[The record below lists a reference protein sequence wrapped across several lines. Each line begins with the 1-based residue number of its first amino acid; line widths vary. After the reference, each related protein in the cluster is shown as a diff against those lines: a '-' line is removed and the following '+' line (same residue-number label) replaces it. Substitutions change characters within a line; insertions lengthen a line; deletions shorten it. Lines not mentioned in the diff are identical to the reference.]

1 MRKNDLQRD
10 KAFRQRLAQKL
21 EVEQPPE
28 SYFQAVQ
35 DAFASLPDELPVKAR
50 PIHQRVLRTCA
61 ALAACCVVVAAGA
74 FGLNQVSPQ
83 LMESMPGIGQI
94 FQDFNEGRE
103 PPVPTPSPTPPSETE
118 SQLEQQ
124 EVPPFEPISVPSNTG
139 VGELTIQN
147 AWSDGLY
154 LHLELELAA
163 EGIPFDTAYANSI
176 SPCDDPYVEGTDT
189 SHLWINNLEA
199 EKIATIENSLGFVWT
214 GESTDGGATPIY
226 AGEWVYRLPQNAA
239 QGPDLS
245 VSLEVPLLYTWY
257 DDTDTYALLD
267 MSFQADFSVTMDTRR
282 TLIWKNAVEDNG
294 VTLEQARVSPTCVTA
309 TVQVSNF
316 GSLNSTLLAPLEQL
330 VSGSDRMP
338 LGIYGQLTTPDGT
351 VLAECDSRYLES
363 ETFLGSSSPGTVL
376 EDGSTSGTMVFD
388 GIPTGESQVILTLY
402 EYPTGIADAYGAATP
417 MKNRVTAEFT
427 FDLDQGAVYPS
438 QNYLAQG
445 REKLD
450 VLTSAQLDRIPA
462 GENGYICQ
470 IPDNSSGTVEITL
483 FTQDLDY
490 RGVTLYWYNGDQIM
504 SMYPSVPSSSYNKF
518 DESYPYYEGDYY
530 TYGEVG
536 LDPAYTNGKTYKAL
550 YFRLENTGSM
560 NLTSS
565 ATRFALI
572 DNNTGEV
579 LVEDVMRSALGNFDQ
594 IFGTSLEEQLYGAAE
609 GEGTASEVLSTPSP
623 SPLPEESVA
632 DASSDIG
639 SYSKTRKSG
648 GLGKPAAFCCVI
660 YVTG

>member
-35 DAFASLPDELPVKAR
+35 SAFASLPDELPVKAR

-124 EVPPFEPISVPSNTG
+124 DVPPFEPISVPSNTG

-189 SHLWINNLEA
+189 SHLWVNNLEA
-199 EKIATIENSLGFVWT
+199 EKIATIENGLGFVWT
-214 GESTDGGATPIY
+214 GESTDGGATPVY
-226 AGEWVYRLPQNAA
+226 TGEWVYRLPQNAA

-245 VSLEVPLLYTWY
+245 VSLEVPLLYTRY

-282 TLIWKNAVEDNG
+282 TLIWENAVEDNG

-316 GSLNSTLLAPLEQL
+316 GSLNSTLLVPLEQL

-363 ETFLGSSSPGTVL
+363 GTFLGSSSPGTVL

-518 DESYPYYEGDYY
+518 DESYPYYPRG
-530 TYGEVG
+530 TTTPTARWAWTPPTPMGR
-536 LDPAYTNGKTYKAL
+536 PTRRCTSAWRTQAL
-550 YFRLENTGSM
+550 
-560 NLTSS
+560 
-565 ATRFALI
+565 
-572 DNNTGEV
+572 
-579 LVEDVMRSALGNFDQ
+579 
-594 IFGTSLEEQLYGAAE
+594 
-609 GEGTASEVLSTPSP
+609 
-623 SPLPEESVA
+623 
-632 DASSDIG
+632 
-639 SYSKTRKSG
+639 
-648 GLGKPAAFCCVI
+648 
-660 YVTG
+660 

>member
-35 DAFASLPDELPVKAR
+35 SAFASLPDELPVKAR

-61 ALAACCVVVAAGA
+61 ALAACCAVVVAGA

-124 EVPPFEPISVPSNTG
+124 EVPPFEPISFPSDTG

-176 SPCDDPYVEGTDT
+176 SRSISPCDDPYVEETDT

-199 EKIATIENSLGFVWT
+199 EKIATIENGSGFAWT

-245 VSLEVPLLYTWY
+245 VSLEVPLLYTRY
-257 DDTDTYALLD
+257 DGTDTYALLD

-316 GSLNSTLLAPLEQL
+316 GSLNSTLLAPMEQL

-363 ETFLGSSSPGTVL
+363 GTFLGSSSPGTVL

-470 IPDNSSGTVEITL
+470 IPDNSGGTVEITL

-518 DESYPYYEGDYY
+518 DESYPYYQGDYY

-536 LDPAYTNGKTYKAL
+536 LDPDYTNGKTYKAL

-639 SYSKTRKSG
+639 
-648 GLGKPAAFCCVI
+648 
-660 YVTG
+660 

>member
-35 DAFASLPDELPVKAR
+35 SAFASLPDELPVKAR

-61 ALAACCVVVAAGA
+61 ALAACCAVVVAGA

-124 EVPPFEPISVPSNTG
+124 DVPPFEPISVPSNTG

-163 EGIPFDTAYANSI
+163 EGMPFDPVYASSI

-189 SHLWINNLEA
+189 SHLWVNNLEA
-199 EKIATIENSLGFVWT
+199 EKIATIENGLGFVWT

-245 VSLEVPLLYTWY
+245 VSLEVPLLYTRY

-316 GSLNSTLLAPLEQL
+316 GSLNSTLLAPVEQL

-363 ETFLGSSSPGTVL
+363 GTFLGSSSPGTVL

-470 IPDNSSGTVEITL
+470 IPDNSGGTVEITL

-518 DESYPYYEGDYY
+518 DESYPYYQGDYY

-639 SYSKTRKSG
+639 
-648 GLGKPAAFCCVI
+648 
-660 YVTG
+660 

>member
-124 EVPPFEPISVPSNTG
+124 DVPPFEPISVPSNTG

-163 EGIPFDTAYANSI
+163 EGMPFDPVYASSISRSI

-189 SHLWINNLEA
+189 SHLWVNNLEA
-199 EKIATIENSLGFVWT
+199 EKIATIENGLGFVWT

-245 VSLEVPLLYTWY
+245 VSLEVPLLYTRY

-316 GSLNSTLLAPLEQL
+316 GSLNSTLLVPLEQL

-363 ETFLGSSSPGTVL
+363 ETLLGSSSPGTVL

-427 FDLDQGAVYPS
+427 FDLNQGAVYPS

-470 IPDNSSGTVEITL
+470 IPDNSGGTVEITL

-518 DESYPYYEGDYY
+518 DESYPYYQGDYY

-609 GEGTASEVLSTPSP
+609 GEGTASEVLSSPSP

-639 SYSKTRKSG
+639 
-648 GLGKPAAFCCVI
+648 
-660 YVTG
+660 

>member
-35 DAFASLPDELPVKAR
+35 SAFASLPDELPVKAR

-61 ALAACCVVVAAGA
+61 ALAACCAVVVAGA

-124 EVPPFEPISVPSNTG
+124 DVPPFEPISVPSNTG

-163 EGIPFDTAYANSI
+163 EGMPFNPVYASSISRSI

-189 SHLWINNLEA
+189 SHLWVNNLEA
-199 EKIATIENSLGFVWT
+199 EKIATIENGLGFVWT
-214 GESTDGGATPIY
+214 GESTDGGAAPIY

-245 VSLEVPLLYTWY
+245 VSLEVPLLYTRY

-351 VLAECDSRYLES
+351 VLAECDSRYLEN
-363 ETFLGSSSPGTVL
+363 ETLLGSSSPGTVL

-402 EYPTGIADAYGAATP
+402 EYPTGIADAYGSATP

-470 IPDNSSGTVEITL
+470 IPDNSGGTVEITL

-518 DESYPYYEGDYY
+518 DESYPYYQGDYY

-536 LDPAYTNGKTYKAL
+536 LDPGYTNGKTYKAL

-572 DNNTGEV
+572 NNNTGEV

-639 SYSKTRKSG
+639 
-648 GLGKPAAFCCVI
+648 
-660 YVTG
+660 

>member
-35 DAFASLPDELPVKAR
+35 SAFASLPDELPVKAR

-61 ALAACCVVVAAGA
+61 ALAACCAVVVAGA

-94 FQDFNEGRE
+94 FQDFNEGWE
-103 PPVPTPSPTPPSETE
+103 PSVPTPSPTPPSETE

-124 EVPPFEPISVPSNTG
+124 DVPPFEPLSVPSNTG

-163 EGIPFDTAYANSI
+163 EGMPFDTVYASPI

-189 SHLWINNLEA
+189 SHLWVNNLEA
-199 EKIATIENSLGFVWT
+199 EKIATIENGLGFVWT

-245 VSLEVPLLYTWY
+245 VSLEVPLLYTRY

-282 TLIWKNAVEDNG
+282 TLIWKNVVEDNG

-316 GSLNSTLLAPLEQL
+316 GSFNSTLLVPLEQL
-330 VSGSDRMP
+330 VSGSDRIP
-338 LGIYGQLTTPDGT
+338 VGIYGQLTTPDGT

-363 ETFLGSSSPGTVL
+363 GTFLGSSSPGTVL

-427 FDLDQGAVYPS
+427 FDLNQGAVYPS

-450 VLTSAQLDRIPA
+450 MLTSAQLDRIPV

-470 IPDNSSGTVEITL
+470 IPDNSGGTVKITL

-490 RGVTLYWYNGDQIM
+490 RGVTLYWYDGDQIM

-518 DESYPYYEGDYY
+518 DESYPYYQGDYY

-609 GEGTASEVLSTPSP
+609 GEGTASEVLSSPSP

-639 SYSKTRKSG
+639 
-648 GLGKPAAFCCVI
+648 
-660 YVTG
+660 

>member
-35 DAFASLPDELPVKAR
+35 SAFASLPDELPVKAR

-61 ALAACCVVVAAGA
+61 ALAACCAVVVAGA

-94 FQDFNEGRE
+94 FQDFNEGWE
-103 PPVPTPSPTPPSETE
+103 PSVPTPSPTPPSETE

-124 EVPPFEPISVPSNTG
+124 DVPPFEPLSFPSDTG

-163 EGIPFDTAYANSI
+163 EGIPFDTVYASPI

-189 SHLWINNLEA
+189 SHLWVNNLEA
-199 EKIATIENSLGFVWT
+199 EKIATIENGLGFVWT

-245 VSLEVPLLYTWY
+245 VSLEVPLLYTRY

-316 GSLNSTLLAPLEQL
+316 GSLNSTLLVPLEQL
-330 VSGSDRMP
+330 VSGSDRIP
-338 LGIYGQLTTPDGT
+338 VGIYGQLTTPDGT

-470 IPDNSSGTVEITL
+470 IPDNSGGTVEITL

-518 DESYPYYEGDYY
+518 DESYPYYQGDYY

-609 GEGTASEVLSTPSP
+609 GEGTASEVLSSPSP

-639 SYSKTRKSG
+639 
-648 GLGKPAAFCCVI
+648 
-660 YVTG
+660 

>member
-35 DAFASLPDELPVKAR
+35 SAFASLPDELPVKAR

-124 EVPPFEPISVPSNTG
+124 DVPPFEPISVPSNTG

-163 EGIPFDTAYANSI
+163 EGMPFDPVYASSISRSI

-199 EKIATIENSLGFVWT
+199 EKIATIENGLGFVWT

-245 VSLEVPLLYTWY
+245 VSLEVPLLYTRY

-316 GSLNSTLLAPLEQL
+316 GSLNSTLLAPVEQL

-351 VLAECDSRYLES
+351 VLAECDSRYLEN
-363 ETFLGSSSPGTVL
+363 ETLLGSSSPGTVL

-470 IPDNSSGTVEITL
+470 IPDNSGGTVEITL

-518 DESYPYYEGDYY
+518 DESYPYYQGDYY

-639 SYSKTRKSG
+639 
-648 GLGKPAAFCCVI
+648 
-660 YVTG
+660 

>member
-35 DAFASLPDELPVKAR
+35 NAFASLPDELPVKAR

-61 ALAACCVVVAAGA
+61 ALAACCAVVVAGA

-124 EVPPFEPISVPSNTG
+124 DVPPFEPISVPSNTG

-163 EGIPFDTAYANSI
+163 EGMPFDTVYASSI

-199 EKIATIENSLGFVWT
+199 EKIATIENGLGFVWT

-245 VSLEVPLLYTWY
+245 VSLEVPFLYTQY

-316 GSLNSTLLAPLEQL
+316 GSLNSTLLAPVEQL

-490 RGVTLYWYNGDQIM
+490 RGVTLYWYDGDQIM

-518 DESYPYYEGDYY
+518 DESYPYYQGDYY

-560 NLTSS
+560 NLISS

-609 GEGTASEVLSTPSP
+609 GEGTASEVLSSPSP

-639 SYSKTRKSG
+639 
-648 GLGKPAAFCCVI
+648 
-660 YVTG
+660 

>member
-61 ALAACCVVVAAGA
+61 ALAACCAVVVAGA

-124 EVPPFEPISVPSNTG
+124 DVPPFEPISVPSNTG

-189 SHLWINNLEA
+189 SHLWVNNLEA
-199 EKIATIENSLGFVWT
+199 EKIATIENGLGFVWT
-214 GESTDGGATPIY
+214 GESTDDGATPIY

-245 VSLEVPLLYTWY
+245 VSLEVPLLYTRY

-316 GSLNSTLLAPLEQL
+316 GSFNSTLLVPLEQL

-363 ETFLGSSSPGTVL
+363 GTFLGSSSPGTVL

-402 EYPTGIADAYGAATP
+402 EYPTGIADAYGAATS

-470 IPDNSSGTVEITL
+470 IPDNSGGTVEITL

-518 DESYPYYEGDYY
+518 DESYPYYQGDYY

-536 LDPAYTNGKTYKAL
+536 LDPDYTNGKTYKAL

-609 GEGTASEVLSTPSP
+609 GEGTASEVLSSPSP

-639 SYSKTRKSG
+639 
-648 GLGKPAAFCCVI
+648 
-660 YVTG
+660 

>member
-35 DAFASLPDELPVKAR
+35 SAFASLPDELPVKAR

-61 ALAACCVVVAAGA
+61 ALAACCAVVVAGA

-124 EVPPFEPISVPSNTG
+124 DVPPFEPISVPSNTG

-163 EGIPFDTAYANSI
+163 EGMPFDPVYASSISRSI

-189 SHLWINNLEA
+189 SHLWVNNLEA
-199 EKIATIENSLGFVWT
+199 EKIATIENGLGFVWT
-214 GESTDGGATPIY
+214 GESTDDGATPIY

-245 VSLEVPLLYTWY
+245 VSLEVPLLYTLY

-363 ETFLGSSSPGTVL
+363 GTLLSSSSPGTVL

-417 MKNRVTAEFT
+417 MKNPVTAEFT
-427 FDLDQGAVYPS
+427 FDLNQGAVYPS
-438 QNYLAQG
+438 QNYLSQG

-470 IPDNSSGTVEITL
+470 IPDNSGGTVEITL

-490 RGVTLYWYNGDQIM
+490 RGVTLYWYDGDQIM

-518 DESYPYYEGDYY
+518 DESYPYYQGDYY

-560 NLTSS
+560 NLTYS

-594 IFGTSLEEQLYGAAE
+594 IFGTSLEEQHYGAAE

-639 SYSKTRKSG
+639 SYS
-648 GLGKPAAFCCVI
+648 
-660 YVTG
+660 

>member
-35 DAFASLPDELPVKAR
+35 SAFASLPDELPVKAR

-124 EVPPFEPISVPSNTG
+124 DVPPFEPISVPSNTG

-163 EGIPFDTAYANSI
+163 EGMPFDPVYASSISRSI

-199 EKIATIENSLGFVWT
+199 EKIATIENGLGFVWT

-245 VSLEVPLLYTWY
+245 VSLEVPLLYTRY

-316 GSLNSTLLAPLEQL
+316 GSLNSTLLVPLEQL

-351 VLAECDSRYLES
+351 VLAECDSRYLEN
-363 ETFLGSSSPGTVL
+363 ETLLGSSSPGTVL

-388 GIPTGESQVILTLY
+388 GIPAGESQVILTLY

-470 IPDNSSGTVEITL
+470 IPDNSGGTVEITL

-518 DESYPYYEGDYY
+518 DESYPYYQGDYY

-639 SYSKTRKSG
+639 
-648 GLGKPAAFCCVI
+648 
-660 YVTG
+660 

>member
-35 DAFASLPDELPVKAR
+35 SAFASLPDELPVKAR
-50 PIHQRVLRTCA
+50 TIHQRVLRTCA
-61 ALAACCVVVAAGA
+61 ALAACCAVVVAGA

-124 EVPPFEPISVPSNTG
+124 EVQQEVPPFEPISVPSNTG

-163 EGIPFDTAYANSI
+163 EGMPFDPVYASSISRSI
-176 SPCDDPYVEGTDT
+176 SPCDDPYVEETDT
-189 SHLWINNLEA
+189 SHLWVNNLEA
-199 EKIATIENSLGFVWT
+199 EKIATIENGLGFVWT

-245 VSLEVPLLYTWY
+245 VSLEVPLLYTRY

-316 GSLNSTLLAPLEQL
+316 GSLNSTLLAPVEQL

-351 VLAECDSRYLES
+351 VLAECDSRYLEN
-363 ETFLGSSSPGTVL
+363 ETLLGSSSPGTVL

-427 FDLDQGAVYPS
+427 FDLNQGAVYPS

-470 IPDNSSGTVEITL
+470 IPDNLGGTVEITL

-518 DESYPYYEGDYY
+518 DESYPYYKGDYY

-560 NLTSS
+560 NLTYS

-639 SYSKTRKSG
+639 
-648 GLGKPAAFCCVI
+648 
-660 YVTG
+660 

>member
-35 DAFASLPDELPVKAR
+35 SAFASLPDELPVKVR

-103 PPVPTPSPTPPSETE
+103 PLVPTPSPTPPSEAE

-124 EVPPFEPISVPSNTG
+124 DVPPFEPISVPSNTG

-189 SHLWINNLEA
+189 SHLWVNNLEA
-199 EKIATIENSLGFVWT
+199 EKIAPIEGSGFVWT
-214 GESTDGGATPIY
+214 GESTDGGATPVY
-226 AGEWVYRLPQNAA
+226 TGEWVYRLPQNAA

-245 VSLEVPLLYTWY
+245 VSLEVPLLYTRY

-316 GSLNSTLLAPLEQL
+316 GSLNSTLLAPVEQL

-363 ETFLGSSSPGTVL
+363 GTFLGSSSPGTVL

-402 EYPTGIADAYGAATP
+402 EYPTGIADAYGADTP

-470 IPDNSSGTVEITL
+470 IPDNSSGTVEIAL

-518 DESYPYYEGDYY
+518 DESYPYYQGDYY

-560 NLTSS
+560 NLISS
-565 ATRFALI
+565 AMRFALI

-609 GEGTASEVLSTPSP
+609 GEGTASEVLSSPSP

-639 SYSKTRKSG
+639 
-648 GLGKPAAFCCVI
+648 
-660 YVTG
+660 

>member
-35 DAFASLPDELPVKAR
+35 SAFASLPDELPVKAR

-61 ALAACCVVVAAGA
+61 ALAACCAVVVAGA

-103 PPVPTPSPTPPSETE
+103 PPVPTPSPTPPSEAE

-124 EVPPFEPISVPSNTG
+124 DVPPFEPLSIPSNTG

-163 EGIPFDTAYANSI
+163 EGMPFDTVYASSISRSI
-176 SPCDDPYVEGTDT
+176 SPCDDPYVGETDT

-199 EKIATIENSLGFVWT
+199 EKIATIENGLGFVWT
-214 GESTDGGATPIY
+214 GESTDDGATPIY

-245 VSLEVPLLYTWY
+245 VSLEVPLLYTRY

-316 GSLNSTLLAPLEQL
+316 GSFNSTLLVPLEQL

-363 ETFLGSSSPGTVL
+363 GTLLGSSSPGTVL

-470 IPDNSSGTVEITL
+470 IPDNSGGTVEITL

-518 DESYPYYEGDYY
+518 DESYPYYQGDYY

-639 SYSKTRKSG
+639 
-648 GLGKPAAFCCVI
+648 
-660 YVTG
+660 

>member
-35 DAFASLPDELPVKAR
+35 SAFASLPDELPVKAR

-61 ALAACCVVVAAGA
+61 ALAACCAVVVAGA

-103 PPVPTPSPTPPSETE
+103 PLVPTPSPTPPSETE

-124 EVPPFEPISVPSNTG
+124 DVPPFEPISVPSNTG

-176 SPCDDPYVEGTDT
+176 SPCDDPYVGETDT
-189 SHLWINNLEA
+189 SHLWVNNLEA
-199 EKIATIENSLGFVWT
+199 EKIAPIEGSGFVWT

-245 VSLEVPLLYTWY
+245 VSLEVPLLYTRY

-316 GSLNSTLLAPLEQL
+316 GSLNSTLLASLEQL

-363 ETFLGSSSPGTVL
+363 ETLLGSSSPGTVL

-490 RGVTLYWYNGDQIM
+490 RGVTLYWYDGDQIM

-518 DESYPYYEGDYY
+518 DESYPYYKGDYY

-560 NLTSS
+560 NLTYS

-639 SYSKTRKSG
+639 
-648 GLGKPAAFCCVI
+648 
-660 YVTG
+660 

>member
-35 DAFASLPDELPVKAR
+35 SAFASLPDELPVKAR

-61 ALAACCVVVAAGA
+61 ALAACCAVVVAGA

-103 PPVPTPSPTPPSETE
+103 PLVPTPSPTPPSEAE

-124 EVPPFEPISVPSNTG
+124 DVPPFEPISVPSNTG

-176 SPCDDPYVEGTDT
+176 SPCDDPYVGETDT

-199 EKIATIENSLGFVWT
+199 EKIATIENGLGFVWT

-226 AGEWVYRLPQNAA
+226 AGKWVYRLPQNAA

-245 VSLEVPLLYTWY
+245 VSLEVPLLYTRY

-316 GSLNSTLLAPLEQL
+316 GSLNSTLLAPVEQL

-470 IPDNSSGTVEITL
+470 IPDNSNGTVEITL

-490 RGVTLYWYNGDQIM
+490 RGVTLYWYDGDQIM

-518 DESYPYYEGDYY
+518 DESYPYYQGDYY

-560 NLTSS
+560 NLTYS

-594 IFGTSLEEQLYGAAE
+594 IFGTSLEEQRYGAAE

-639 SYSKTRKSG
+639 SYS
-648 GLGKPAAFCCVI
+648 
-660 YVTG
+660 

>member
-61 ALAACCVVVAAGA
+61 ALAACCAVVVAGA

-124 EVPPFEPISVPSNTG
+124 DVPPFEPISVPSNTG

-163 EGIPFDTAYANSI
+163 EGMPFDPVYASSISRSI

-199 EKIATIENSLGFVWT
+199 EKIATIENGLGFVWT
-214 GESTDGGATPIY
+214 GESTDGGAMPIY

-245 VSLEVPLLYTWY
+245 VSLEVPLLYTRY

-316 GSLNSTLLAPLEQL
+316 GSLNSTLLAPVEQL

-363 ETFLGSSSPGTVL
+363 ETLLGSSSPGTLL

-427 FDLDQGAVYPS
+427 FDLNQGAVYPS

-450 VLTSAQLDRIPA
+450 ALTSAQLDRIPA

-470 IPDNSSGTVEITL
+470 IPDNPGGTVEITL

-490 RGVTLYWYNGDQIM
+490 RGVTLYWYDGDQIM
-504 SMYPSVPSSSYNKF
+504 SMYPSVPSSSHNKF
-518 DESYPYYEGDYY
+518 DESYPYYQGDYY

-560 NLTSS
+560 NLTYS

-594 IFGTSLEEQLYGAAE
+594 IFGTFLEEQLYGAAE

-639 SYSKTRKSG
+639 
-648 GLGKPAAFCCVI
+648 
-660 YVTG
+660 

>member
-35 DAFASLPDELPVKAR
+35 SAFASLPDELPVKAR

-61 ALAACCVVVAAGA
+61 ALAACCAVVVAGA

-124 EVPPFEPISVPSNTG
+124 DVPPFEPISVPSNTG

-199 EKIATIENSLGFVWT
+199 EKIATIENGLGFVWT

-239 QGPDLS
+239 QGPNLS
-245 VSLEVPLLYTWY
+245 VSLEVPLLYTRY

-316 GSLNSTLLAPLEQL
+316 GSLNSTLLAPVEQL

-363 ETFLGSSSPGTVL
+363 ETLLGSSSPGTVL
-376 EDGSTSGTMVFD
+376 EDGSTSGAMVFD

-504 SMYPSVPSSSYNKF
+504 SMYPSVPSSSHNKF
-518 DESYPYYEGDYY
+518 DESYPYYQGDYY

-594 IFGTSLEEQLYGAAE
+594 IFGTSLEEQRYGAAE
-609 GEGTASEVLSTPSP
+609 GEGTASEVLSSPSP

-639 SYSKTRKSG
+639 
-648 GLGKPAAFCCVI
+648 
-660 YVTG
+660 

>member
-35 DAFASLPDELPVKAR
+35 SAFASLPDELPVKAR

-61 ALAACCVVVAAGA
+61 ALAACCAVVVAGA

-103 PPVPTPSPTPPSETE
+103 PLVPTPSPTPPSEAE

-124 EVPPFEPISVPSNTG
+124 DVPPFEPISVPSNTG

-176 SPCDDPYVEGTDT
+176 SPCDDPYVGETDT

-199 EKIATIENSLGFVWT
+199 EKIATIENGLGFVWT

-245 VSLEVPLLYTWY
+245 VSLEVPLLYTRY

-267 MSFQADFSVTMDTRR
+267 MSFQADFSVTMDTRQ

-316 GSLNSTLLAPLEQL
+316 GSFNSTLLVPLEQL

-351 VLAECDSRYLES
+351 VLAECDSRYLEN
-363 ETFLGSSSPGTVL
+363 ETLLGSSSPGTVL

-518 DESYPYYEGDYY
+518 DESYPYYQGDYY

-560 NLTSS
+560 NLTYS

-594 IFGTSLEEQLYGAAE
+594 IFGTSLEEQRYGAAE
-609 GEGTASEVLSTPSP
+609 GEGTASEVLSSPSP

-639 SYSKTRKSG
+639 SYS
-648 GLGKPAAFCCVI
+648 
-660 YVTG
+660 

>member
-35 DAFASLPDELPVKAR
+35 SAFASLPDELPVKAR

-61 ALAACCVVVAAGA
+61 ALAACCAVVVAGA

-124 EVPPFEPISVPSNTG
+124 DVPPFEPISVPSNTG

-163 EGIPFDTAYANSI
+163 EGMPFDPVYASSISRSI

-189 SHLWINNLEA
+189 SHLWVNNLEA
-199 EKIATIENSLGFVWT
+199 EKITTIENGLGFVWT

-245 VSLEVPLLYTWY
+245 VSLEVPFLYTRY

-316 GSLNSTLLAPLEQL
+316 GSLNSTLLAPVEQL

-338 LGIYGQLTTPDGT
+338 LGIYSQLTTPDGT

-363 ETFLGSSSPGTVL
+363 ETLLGSSSPGTVL

-427 FDLDQGAVYPS
+427 FDLNQGAVYPS

-445 REKLD
+445 REKLN

-470 IPDNSSGTVEITL
+470 IPDNPGGTVEITL

-490 RGVTLYWYNGDQIM
+490 RGVTLYWYDGDQIM
-504 SMYPSVPSSSYNKF
+504 SMYPSVPSSSYNQF
-518 DESYPYYEGDYY
+518 DESYPYYQGDYY

-560 NLTSS
+560 NLTYS

-594 IFGTSLEEQLYGAAE
+594 IFGTSLEEQRYGAAE
-609 GEGTASEVLSTPSP
+609 GEGTGSEVLSTPSP

-639 SYSKTRKSG
+639 SYS
-648 GLGKPAAFCCVI
+648 
-660 YVTG
+660 

>member
-35 DAFASLPDELPVKAR
+35 SAFASLPDELPVKAR

-61 ALAACCVVVAAGA
+61 ALAACCAVVVAGA

-94 FQDFNEGRE
+94 FQGFNEGRE

-124 EVPPFEPISVPSNTG
+124 DVPPFEPISVPSNTG

-163 EGIPFDTAYANSI
+163 EGMPFDPVYASSISRSI
-176 SPCDDPYVEGTDT
+176 SPCDDPYVEETDT

-199 EKIATIENSLGFVWT
+199 EKIATIENGLGFFWT

-245 VSLEVPLLYTWY
+245 VSLEVPLLYTRY

-316 GSLNSTLLAPLEQL
+316 GSLNSTLLAPVEQL

-363 ETFLGSSSPGTVL
+363 GTFLGSSSPGTVL

-450 VLTSAQLDRIPA
+450 VLTSAQLGRIPA

-470 IPDNSSGTVEITL
+470 IPDNPGGMVEITL

-504 SMYPSVPSSSYNKF
+504 SMYPSVPSSSHNKF
-518 DESYPYYEGDYY
+518 DESYPYYQGDYY

-536 LDPAYTNGKTYKAL
+536 LDPDYTNGKTYKAL

-623 SPLPEESVA
+623 SPQPEESVA

-639 SYSKTRKSG
+639 
-648 GLGKPAAFCCVI
+648 
-660 YVTG
+660 

>member
-35 DAFASLPDELPVKAR
+35 SAFASLPDELPVKAR

-61 ALAACCVVVAAGA
+61 ALAACCAVVVAGA

-124 EVPPFEPISVPSNTG
+124 EVQQEVPPFEPISVPSNTG

-163 EGIPFDTAYANSI
+163 EGMPFDPVYASSISRSI

-199 EKIATIENSLGFVWT
+199 EKIATIENGLGFVWT

-245 VSLEVPLLYTWY
+245 VSLEVPLLYTRY

-316 GSLNSTLLAPLEQL
+316 GSLNSTLLAPVEQL

-363 ETFLGSSSPGTVL
+363 ETLLGSSSPGTVL

-388 GIPTGESQVILTLY
+388 GIPAGESQVILTLY

-470 IPDNSSGTVEITL
+470 IPDNSGGTVEITL

-490 RGVTLYWYNGDQIM
+490 RGVTLYWYDGDQIM

-518 DESYPYYEGDYY
+518 DESYPYYQGDYY

-609 GEGTASEVLSTPSP
+609 GEGTASEVLSSPSP

-639 SYSKTRKSG
+639 
-648 GLGKPAAFCCVI
+648 
-660 YVTG
+660 

>member
-35 DAFASLPDELPVKAR
+35 SAFASLPDELPVKAR

-61 ALAACCVVVAAGA
+61 ALAACCAVVVAGA

-124 EVPPFEPISVPSNTG
+124 DVPPFEPISVPSNTG

-163 EGIPFDTAYANSI
+163 EGMPFDPVYASSISRSI

-199 EKIATIENSLGFVWT
+199 EKIATIENGLGFVWT

-245 VSLEVPLLYTWY
+245 VSLEVPLLYTRY

-316 GSLNSTLLAPLEQL
+316 GSLNSTLLAPVEQL

-363 ETFLGSSSPGTVL
+363 ETLLGSSSPGTVL

-388 GIPTGESQVILTLY
+388 GIPAGASQVILTLY
-402 EYPTGIADAYGAATP
+402 EYPTGIADAYGADTP

-427 FDLDQGAVYPS
+427 FDLNQGAVYPS

-470 IPDNSSGTVEITL
+470 IPDNSNGTVEITL

-490 RGVTLYWYNGDQIM
+490 RGVTLYWYDGDQIM

-518 DESYPYYEGDYY
+518 DESYPYYQGDYY

-609 GEGTASEVLSTPSP
+609 GEGTASEVLSSPSP

-639 SYSKTRKSG
+639 
-648 GLGKPAAFCCVI
+648 
-660 YVTG
+660 

>member
-61 ALAACCVVVAAGA
+61 ALAACCAVVVAGA

-103 PPVPTPSPTPPSETE
+103 PPVPTPSPTPPSEAE

-124 EVPPFEPISVPSNTG
+124 DVPPFEPISVPSNTG
-139 VGELTIQN
+139 VGELTVQN

-176 SPCDDPYVEGTDT
+176 SPCDDPYVEETDT
-189 SHLWINNLEA
+189 SHLWVNNLEA
-199 EKIATIENSLGFVWT
+199 EKIAPIEGSGFVWT

-245 VSLEVPLLYTWY
+245 VSLEVPLLYTRY

-363 ETFLGSSSPGTVL
+363 GTFLGSSSPGTVL

-402 EYPTGIADAYGAATP
+402 EYPTGIADAYGADTP

-450 VLTSAQLDRIPA
+450 VLTSAQLDRIPV

-470 IPDNSSGTVEITL
+470 IPDNSGGTVEITL

-518 DESYPYYEGDYY
+518 DEIYPYYPRG
-530 TYGEVG
+530 TITPMARWAWTPTTPTGR
-536 LDPAYTNGKTYKAL
+536 PTRRCTSAWRTQAL
-550 YFRLENTGSM
+550 
-560 NLTSS
+560 
-565 ATRFALI
+565 
-572 DNNTGEV
+572 
-579 LVEDVMRSALGNFDQ
+579 
-594 IFGTSLEEQLYGAAE
+594 
-609 GEGTASEVLSTPSP
+609 
-623 SPLPEESVA
+623 
-632 DASSDIG
+632 
-639 SYSKTRKSG
+639 
-648 GLGKPAAFCCVI
+648 
-660 YVTG
+660 

>member
-35 DAFASLPDELPVKAR
+35 SAFASLPDELPVKAR

-124 EVPPFEPISVPSNTG
+124 DVPPFEPISVPSNTG

-163 EGIPFDTAYANSI
+163 EGMPFDPVYASSISRSI

-199 EKIATIENSLGFVWT
+199 EKIATIENGLGFVWT

-245 VSLEVPLLYTWY
+245 VSLEVPLLYTRY

-267 MSFQADFSVTMDTRR
+267 MSFQADFSVTMDTRQ

-351 VLAECDSRYLES
+351 VLAECDSGYLES
-363 ETFLGSSSPGTVL
+363 ETLLGSSSPGTVL

-490 RGVTLYWYNGDQIM
+490 RGVTLYWYDGDQIM

-518 DESYPYYEGDYY
+518 DESYPYYQGDYY

-609 GEGTASEVLSTPSP
+609 GEGTASEVLSSPSP

-639 SYSKTRKSG
+639 
-648 GLGKPAAFCCVI
+648 
-660 YVTG
+660 

>member
-21 EVEQPPE
+21 EVEQPPK

-35 DAFASLPDELPVKAR
+35 SAFASLPDELPVKAR

-61 ALAACCVVVAAGA
+61 ALAACCAVVVAGA

-124 EVPPFEPISVPSNTG
+124 DVPPFEPLSVPSNTG

-163 EGIPFDTAYANSI
+163 EGMPFDPVYASSISRSI

-199 EKIATIENSLGFVWT
+199 EKIATIENGLGFVWT

-245 VSLEVPLLYTWY
+245 VSLEVPFLYTRY

-363 ETFLGSSSPGTVL
+363 GTFLGSSSPGTVL

-518 DESYPYYEGDYY
+518 DESYPYYQGDYY

-560 NLTSS
+560 NLTYS

-594 IFGTSLEEQLYGAAE
+594 IFGTSLEEQLYGATE
-609 GEGTASEVLSTPSP
+609 GEGTASEVLSSPSP

-639 SYSKTRKSG
+639 
-648 GLGKPAAFCCVI
+648 
-660 YVTG
+660 

>member
-10 KAFRQRLAQKL
+10 KDFRQRLAQKL

-35 DAFASLPDELPVKAR
+35 SAFASLPDELPVKAR

-61 ALAACCVVVAAGA
+61 ALAACCAVVVAGA

-124 EVPPFEPISVPSNTG
+124 DMPPFEPISFPSAAG

-163 EGIPFDTAYANSI
+163 EGMPFDTAYANSI

-189 SHLWINNLEA
+189 SHLWVNNLEA
-199 EKIATIENSLGFVWT
+199 EKIATIENGLGFFWT

-245 VSLEVPLLYTWY
+245 VSLEVPLLYTRY

-316 GSLNSTLLAPLEQL
+316 GSLNSTLLVPLEQL

-351 VLAECDSRYLES
+351 VLAECDSRYLENGTLLS
-363 ETFLGSSSPGTVL
+363 SSSPGTVL

-427 FDLDQGAVYPS
+427 FDLNQGAVYPS

-470 IPDNSSGTVEITL
+470 IPDNSGGTVEITL

-518 DESYPYYEGDYY
+518 DESYPI
-530 TYGEVG
+530 
-536 LDPAYTNGKTYKAL
+536 L
-550 YFRLENTGSM
+550 
-560 NLTSS
+560 
-565 ATRFALI
+565 
-572 DNNTGEV
+572 
-579 LVEDVMRSALGNFDQ
+579 Q
-594 IFGTSLEEQLYGAAE
+594 
-609 GEGTASEVLSTPSP
+609 
-623 SPLPEESVA
+623 
-632 DASSDIG
+632 
-639 SYSKTRKSG
+639 G
-648 GLGKPAAFCCVI
+648 GLLHLR
-660 YVTG
+660 

>member
-35 DAFASLPDELPVKAR
+35 SAFASLPDELPVKAR

-61 ALAACCVVVAAGA
+61 ALAACCAVVVAGA

-124 EVPPFEPISVPSNTG
+124 EVQQEVPPFEPLSFPSDIG

-163 EGIPFDTAYANSI
+163 EGMPFDPVYASSISRSI

-199 EKIATIENSLGFVWT
+199 EKIATIENGLGFVWT

-245 VSLEVPLLYTWY
+245 VSLEVPLLYTRY

-316 GSLNSTLLAPLEQL
+316 GSLNSTLLAPVEQL

-363 ETFLGSSSPGTVL
+363 ETLLGSSSPGTVL

-388 GIPTGESQVILTLY
+388 GIPAGESQVILTLY
-402 EYPTGIADAYGAATP
+402 EYPTGIADAYGADTP

-427 FDLDQGAVYPS
+427 FDLNQGAVYPS

-445 REKLD
+445 REKLN

-470 IPDNSSGTVEITL
+470 IPDNSGGTVEITL

-490 RGVTLYWYNGDQIM
+490 RGVTLYWYDGDQIM

-518 DESYPYYEGDYY
+518 DESYPYYQGDYY

-609 GEGTASEVLSTPSP
+609 GEGTASEVLSSPSP

-639 SYSKTRKSG
+639 
-648 GLGKPAAFCCVI
+648 
-660 YVTG
+660 

>member
-35 DAFASLPDELPVKAR
+35 SAFASLPDELPVKAR

-103 PPVPTPSPTPPSETE
+103 PPVPTPSPTPPSEAE

-124 EVPPFEPISVPSNTG
+124 DVPPFEPISVPSNTG

-163 EGIPFDTAYANSI
+163 EGMPFDPVYASSISRSI
-176 SPCDDPYVEGTDT
+176 SPCDDPYVEETDT
-189 SHLWINNLEA
+189 SHLWVNNLEA
-199 EKIATIENSLGFVWT
+199 EKIATIENGLGFVWT

-245 VSLEVPLLYTWY
+245 VSLEVPLLYTRY

-316 GSLNSTLLAPLEQL
+316 GSLNSTLLAPVEQL

-490 RGVTLYWYNGDQIM
+490 RGVTLYWYDGDQIM

-518 DESYPYYEGDYY
+518 DESYPYYQGDYY

-609 GEGTASEVLSTPSP
+609 GEGTASEVLSSPSP

-639 SYSKTRKSG
+639 
-648 GLGKPAAFCCVI
+648 
-660 YVTG
+660 

>member
-35 DAFASLPDELPVKAR
+35 SAFASLPDELPVKAR

-61 ALAACCVVVAAGA
+61 ALAACCAVVVAGA

-124 EVPPFEPISVPSNTG
+124 DVPPFEPISVPSNTG

-163 EGIPFDTAYANSI
+163 EGMPFDPVYASSISRSI

-199 EKIATIENSLGFVWT
+199 EKIATIENGLGFVWT

-245 VSLEVPLLYTWY
+245 VSLEVPLLYTRY

-363 ETFLGSSSPGTVL
+363 ETLLGSSSPGTVL

-402 EYPTGIADAYGAATP
+402 EYPTGIADAYGADTP

-427 FDLDQGAVYPS
+427 FDLNQGAVYPS

-470 IPDNSSGTVEITL
+470 IPDNSNGTVEITL

-490 RGVTLYWYNGDQIM
+490 RGVTLYWYDGDQIM

-518 DESYPYYEGDYY
+518 DESYPYYQGDYY

-609 GEGTASEVLSTPSP
+609 GEGTASEVLSSPSP

-639 SYSKTRKSG
+639 
-648 GLGKPAAFCCVI
+648 
-660 YVTG
+660 

>member
-61 ALAACCVVVAAGA
+61 ALAACCAVVVAGA

-124 EVPPFEPISVPSNTG
+124 DVPPFEPISVPSNTG

-245 VSLEVPLLYTWY
+245 VSLEVPLLYTRY

-351 VLAECDSRYLES
+351 VLAECDSGYLES
-363 ETFLGSSSPGTVL
+363 ETLLGSSSPGTVL

-402 EYPTGIADAYGAATP
+402 EYPTSIVDAYGADTP

-427 FDLDQGAVYPS
+427 FDLNQGAVYPS

-470 IPDNSSGTVEITL
+470 IPDNSGGTVEITL

-490 RGVTLYWYNGDQIM
+490 RGVTLYWYDGDQIM

-518 DESYPYYEGDYY
+518 DESYPYYQGDYY

-560 NLTSS
+560 NLTYS

-609 GEGTASEVLSTPSP
+609 GEGTASEALSTPSP

-639 SYSKTRKSG
+639 
-648 GLGKPAAFCCVI
+648 
-660 YVTG
+660 

>member
-35 DAFASLPDELPVKAR
+35 SAFASLPDELPVKAR

-124 EVPPFEPISVPSNTG
+124 DVPPFEPISVPSNTG

-163 EGIPFDTAYANSI
+163 EGMPFNPVYASSISRSI

-189 SHLWINNLEA
+189 SHLWVNNLEA
-199 EKIATIENSLGFVWT
+199 EKIATIENGLGFVWT

-245 VSLEVPLLYTWY
+245 VSLEVPLLYTRY

-316 GSLNSTLLAPLEQL
+316 GSLNSTLLAPVEQL

-363 ETFLGSSSPGTVL
+363 GTFLGSSSPGTVL

-427 FDLDQGAVYPS
+427 FDLNQGAVYPS

-470 IPDNSSGTVEITL
+470 IPDNSGGTVEITL

-518 DESYPYYEGDYY
+518 DESYPYYQGDYY

-560 NLTSS
+560 NLISS
-565 ATRFALI
+565 AMRFALI

-639 SYSKTRKSG
+639 
-648 GLGKPAAFCCVI
+648 
-660 YVTG
+660 

>member
-35 DAFASLPDELPVKAR
+35 SAFASLPDELPVKAR

-61 ALAACCVVVAAGA
+61 ALAACCAVVVAGA

-124 EVPPFEPISVPSNTG
+124 EVQQEVPPFEPLSFPSNTG

-163 EGIPFDTAYANSI
+163 EGMPFDTVYASSISRSI
-176 SPCDDPYVEGTDT
+176 SPCDDPYVGETDT

-199 EKIATIENSLGFVWT
+199 EKIATIENGLGFVWT
-214 GESTDGGATPIY
+214 GESTDDGATPIY

-245 VSLEVPLLYTWY
+245 VSLEVPLLYTLY
-257 DDTDTYALLD
+257 DDTATYALLD

-363 ETFLGSSSPGTVL
+363 ETLLSSSSPGTVL

-402 EYPTGIADAYGAATP
+402 EYPTGIADSYGAATP

-427 FDLDQGAVYPS
+427 FDLNQGAVYPS

-470 IPDNSSGTVEITL
+470 IPDNSGGTVEITL

-490 RGVTLYWYNGDQIM
+490 RGVTLYWYDGDQIM

-518 DESYPYYEGDYY
+518 DESYPYYQGDYY

-579 LVEDVMRSALGNFDQ
+579 LVENVMRSALGNFDQ

-609 GEGTASEVLSTPSP
+609 GEGTASEAVSSPSP

-639 SYSKTRKSG
+639 SYS
-648 GLGKPAAFCCVI
+648 
-660 YVTG
+660 

>member
-10 KAFRQRLAQKL
+10 KAFRQRLAKKL

-124 EVPPFEPISVPSNTG
+124 EVPPFEPLSFPSNTG

-163 EGIPFDTAYANSI
+163 EGMPFDPVYASSISRSI

-199 EKIATIENSLGFVWT
+199 EKIATIENGLGFVWT

-245 VSLEVPLLYTWY
+245 VSLEVPLLYTRY

-316 GSLNSTLLAPLEQL
+316 GSFNSTLLAPLEQL
-330 VSGSDRMP
+330 VSGSDRIP
-338 LGIYGQLTTPDGT
+338 VGIYGQLTTPDGT

-363 ETFLGSSSPGTVL
+363 GTFLGSSSPGTVL

-402 EYPTGIADAYGAATP
+402 EYPTGIVDAYGADTP

-470 IPDNSSGTVEITL
+470 IPDNSSGTVEISL

-518 DESYPYYEGDYY
+518 DEIYPYYQGDYY

-536 LDPAYTNGKTYKAL
+536 LDPDYTNGKTYKAL

-623 SPLPEESVA
+623 SPQPEESVA

-639 SYSKTRKSG
+639 
-648 GLGKPAAFCCVI
+648 
-660 YVTG
+660 

>member
-35 DAFASLPDELPVKAR
+35 SAFASLPDELPVKAR

-61 ALAACCVVVAAGA
+61 ALAACCAVVVAGA

-124 EVPPFEPISVPSNTG
+124 DVPPFEPLSFPSDTG

-163 EGIPFDTAYANSI
+163 EGIPFDTVYASSISRSI
-176 SPCDDPYVEGTDT
+176 SPCDDPYVGETDT
-189 SHLWINNLEA
+189 SHLWVNNLEA
-199 EKIATIENSLGFVWT
+199 EKIATIENGLGFVWT

-245 VSLEVPLLYTWY
+245 VSLEVPLLYTRY

-316 GSLNSTLLAPLEQL
+316 GSLNSTLLVPLEQL
-330 VSGSDRMP
+330 VSGSDRIP
-338 LGIYGQLTTPDGT
+338 VGIYGQLTTPDGT

-470 IPDNSSGTVEITL
+470 IPDNSGGTVEITL

-518 DESYPYYEGDYY
+518 DESYPYYQGDYY

-609 GEGTASEVLSTPSP
+609 GEGTASEVLSSPSP

-639 SYSKTRKSG
+639 
-648 GLGKPAAFCCVI
+648 
-660 YVTG
+660 